1 MSKHTPGDWYVSHN
15 ELTSDSLPGRN
26 TIATMAVWLPHAEE
40 EQRANARLMAAAPDL
55 LEALNA
61 IIAVDEKSPLVIM
74 HPSVRTQLIV
84 ALDDARKAIAKA
96 EGQ

>member
-26 TIATMAVWLPHAEE
+26 TIATMAAWLPHAEE
-40 EQRANARLMAAAPDL
+40 EQRANARLIAAAPCL
-55 LEALNA
+55 LEALRMMTSHYCN
-61 IIAVDEKSPLVIM
+61 LVR
-74 HPSVRTQLIV
+74 SG
-84 ALDDARKAIAKA
+84 DAGNWEPDAEPEVMQARAAIAKA